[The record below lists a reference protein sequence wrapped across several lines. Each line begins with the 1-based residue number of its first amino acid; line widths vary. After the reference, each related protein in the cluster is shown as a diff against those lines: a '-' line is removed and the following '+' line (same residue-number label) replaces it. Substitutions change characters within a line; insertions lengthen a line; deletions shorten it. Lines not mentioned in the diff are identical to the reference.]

1 MQLFLPKNETV
12 FGKMNMKNIK
22 VVAISLPCNLLKKAD
37 EKAAAQFQNRSEY
50 IKNLILFDLKL
61 ATVADFR
68 PKKGK
73 AK

>member
-1 MQLFLPKNETV
+1 
-12 FGKMNMKNIK
+12 MNMKNIK

-50 IKNLILFDLKL
+50 IKNLILFDLNL
-61 ATVADFR
+61 ASLANSR

-73 AK
+73 VK